1 MHLEMKNHG
10 ATFGVELV
18 PDRFGNDSS
27 AYYFDGDRDYISVP
41 FSGSL
46 KIEGDISINLWV
58 NHEDADNY
66 IIKLIHTPNSYYDI
80 YTEERL
86 DGNGYHLLGRAS
98 GYRTYNSNITNQNG
112 KWNMITFVSVLLE
125 ESLDS
130 GQSKISRRYE
140 WYVDGKLQN
149 AFIASDDGRNLEDG
163 VLLIGA
169 SSYDNFGS
177 ETTEFFKGKMDDIR
191 IYNKS
196 LSNDEVEKIYENEK
210 TNEISGSIIVVPAGS
225 LSAERYLF
233 PLDDNVYESYE
244 SVSLKLDTAYNGK
257 VSSLYPSDIVIEDN
271 DLAPEVS
278 ISSDNDFIGEVERFN
293 TNKITATLTNPVSLP
308 VSVPLLITGDVD
320 TADYILSSEEITI
333 LPGDLE
339 GSITITSVADS
350 ILEGNE
356 KMIIR
361 AVDVKNASDTVKQ
374 VISVIITENVCD
386 FIDTDISGNVFED
399 LTLYNICTPYT
410 IIGDLI
416 IANGATLTIE
426 PGVEIEFEGPHNIEV
441 IDGGKLIAK
450 GTEQDSITISGIA
463 WGGIDIRT
471 PGSEIQYAKI
481 IEEGNSSSN
490 GYILRLV
497 GSHIDRSHIFG
508 GTSGI
513 YLNDSS
519 IVSRSKIHDIR
530 QEAIGAHNRSLAYG
544 NIIYDV
550 GINMNHSAAVKAY
563 SNSYVIN
570 NKIYSTLEDPNMIAV
585 SADWGAEIK
594 GNTIGSDKGIHGKFG
609 IFINGGG
616 NDIRI
621 QGNRIGG
628 FKTNVVYIGARPT
641 FKDNTFMGELDQDNK
656 HMNVR
661 IASGNMTQENQ
672 NYPQYL
678 SNNNYW
684 GSGYGVDRIDIDMT
698 ENYWSN
704 VRSNEIESF
713 IYDFIDRGDL
723 IGDVNF
729 SNQLTKPSSDAPISP
744 PRNVIKLVHPNGVEF
759 KWTPNEEEDLEGYKV
774 YYDKDENGIF
784 KNSADLGN
792 VTSHV
797 LVGGNVNNTYYLTA
811 YDTIADGVDDQIE
824 GHESWFA
831 DPAASVEVSLH
842 TDNNVISELEQFN
855 STVVTVEL
863 SSTYPE
869 DLTIELDTRGAAELG
884 SDYDL
889 TPSSVTIESGTLSSD
904 VVVTAIADENDN
916 EEDEIIELLISNNSS
931 VNLGINSSVSINI
944 ASDICEFIPNSLS
957 GPIEEDLTLYN
968 LCNPYYITGN
978 IVVREGVTLT
988 IEPGVTVVFSPQT
1001 YMSVNG
1007 KLIAEGTEQDS
1018 ITFTGN
1024 GWNDI
1029 NIQGSSRGSSLKYV
1043 SITDISGTDSDWKLR
1058 LRNGVI
1064 SNSEIFNVGNGIYL
1078 TDSASVEYSVLRDIK
1093 YKAID
1098 AEGASTI
1105 YGNRIYN
1112 VLNKSSNGNSTISIR
1127 NYSVFRN
1134 NIIGQINGG
1143 SAALEVGY
1151 NSIVLE
1157 NIIGDYSG
1165 HQGHVGILVRQGNNQ
1180 TIRNNKVGG
1189 FTANVVLIGTK
1200 PTFARNSFI
1209 GELNYQNEDFNVV
1222 VGNNNLS
1229 ISDSARYDVNFWG
1242 WSYGQENEIVNM
1254 RSNYWQNVPEQ
1265 NIEISIWDYKD
1276 EIERR
1281 GEINYDNN
1289 LSVPDDDTPITPPR
1303 GLEITETS
1311 LNNYSL
1317 SWIENPE
1324 NDVVGYYVYTGL
1336 NLENKVDVGSSTQT
1350 SIEIPDVNTFN
1361 IGVTA
1366 YDTEADGE
1374 NDMIEGHESL
1384 PSRDYVLNTIP
1395 RAVDDT
1401 LRVPINSSITLD
1413 EYPES
1418 ESINI
1423 AFDFGKTFESLDKKF
1438 VAEPSTT
1445 TNNNMVLILVI

>member
-1 MHLEMKNHG
+1 MK
-10 ATFGVELV
+10 
-18 PDRFGNDSS
+18 
-27 AYYFDGDRDYISVP
+27 
-41 FSGSL
+41 
-46 KIEGDISINLWV
+46 
-58 NHEDADNY
+58 
-66 IIKLIHTPNSYYDI
+66 
-80 YTEERL
+80 
-86 DGNGYHLLGRAS
+86 
-98 GYRTYNSNITNQNG
+98 
-112 KWNMITFVSVLLE
+112 
-125 ESLDS
+125 
-130 GQSKISRRYE
+130 
-140 WYVDGKLQN
+140 
-149 AFIASDDGRNLEDG
+149 
-163 VLLIGA
+163 
-169 SSYDNFGS
+169 
-177 ETTEFFKGKMDDIR
+177 
-191 IYNKS
+191 
-196 LSNDEVEKIYENEK
+196 
-210 TNEISGSIIVVPAGS
+210 
-225 LSAERYLF
+225 
-233 PLDDNVYESYE
+233 
-244 SVSLKLDTAYNGK
+244 
-257 VSSLYPSDIVIEDN
+257 
-271 DLAPEVS
+271 
-278 ISSDNDFIGEVERFN
+278 
-293 TNKITATLTNPVSLP
+293 
-308 VSVPLLITGDVD
+308 
-320 TADYILSSEEITI
+320 
-333 LPGDLE
+333 

-374 VISVIITENVCD
+374 VMSVIITEDVCD

-508 GTSGI
+508 GRSGI

-530 QEAIGAHNRSLAYG
+530 EEAIGAHNRSLAYG

-585 SADWGAEIK
+585 SADWGAEIL

-661 IASGNMTQENQ
+661 IASSNMTQENQ
-672 NYPQYL
+672 NFPQYL

-713 IYDFIDRGDL
+713 IYDFMDRGDL

-774 YYDKDENGIF
+774 YYGKDENGSF
-784 KNSADLGN
+784 KNSVDLGN
-792 VTSHV
+792 VTSYV

-916 EEDEIIELLISNNSS
+916 EDDEIIELLISNNSS

-1029 NIQGSSRGSSLKYV
+1029 NIQSSSRGSSLKYV
-1043 SITDISGTDSDWKLR
+1043 RITDISGSDNEWKLR

-1064 SNSEIFNVGNGIYL
+1064 SNSEIYNVGMGIYL
-1078 TDSASVEYSVLRDIK
+1078 MDSASVEYSVIRDIE

-1112 VLNKSSNGNSTISIR
+1112 IYNRSSNGNSAVSIR

-1134 NIIGQINGG
+1134 NIIGEVNGG
-1143 SAALEVGY
+1143 NAALEVGY

-1157 NIIGDYSG
+1157 NIIGNYSG
-1165 HQGHVGILVRQGNNQ
+1165 HQGHIGLLVRQGNDQ
-1180 TIRNNKVGG
+1180 TIRNNKIGG
-1189 FTANVVLIGTK
+1189 FIANVVLIGTK

-1209 GELNYQNEDFNVV
+1209 GELNYQNEEFNVV
-1222 VGNNNLS
+1222 VGSNGIN

-1242 WSYGQENEIVNM
+1242 WSYDQENEIVNM
-1254 RSNYWQNVPEQ
+1254 RNNYWQNVPEQ

-1303 GLEITETS
+1303 GLKITETS

-1317 SWIENPE
+1317 SWSENLE
-1324 NDVVGYYVYTGL
+1324 NDVVGYNVYTGI
-1336 NLENKVDVGSSTQT
+1336 NFDNKVDVGSSTET

-1366 YDTEADGE
+1366 YDTDADGE
-1374 NDMIEGHESL
+1374 NDMVEGHESL
-1384 PSRDYVLNTIP
+1384 PTTDYDLNTIP

-1413 EYPES
+1413 AYPES

-1423 AFDFGKTFESLDKKF
+1423 AFNFGNTFESLDKKL

-1445 TNNNMVLILVI
+1445 TNNNMVLIPGDVNFTEDRFGIKNGAVKFSNENFLVVDGTE